1 MIDLIPNDEQ
11 QAIADGVAAYLRD
24 ALPLERFREARH
36 GAVDAK
42 WSTLAELGCFGISV
56 PEAAGGLGLG
66 AAEDVLVFRE
76 FGRRLISPAAVS
88 TRLAALVAAEAG
100 DAALCADLLGGAR
113 RAGLAHPTGEAGWQL
128 FDVGAGDLA
137 VTTDGGAVRLFAPQA
152 VVARSAAIG
161 LDGTVA
167 LARGRLSGAPLLESR
182 TPAIVLS
189 APLLGAAML
198 CGLLEITRDLAA
210 DYAKT
215 RVQFGKPIGV
225 FQGIKHRCANMALA
239 AEQAWSQTAYA
250 ALMLDAG
257 APDAAFQ
264 VAAAKMVAG
273 EGALD
278 AARSNVQVHGGMGFT
293 DEVDAQLLVKRAHL
307 LHELFQDP
315 RAAPRAL
322 LDLPLNV

>member
-11 QAIADGVAAYLRD
+11 QAIADGVAAFLRD
-24 ALPLERFREARH
+24 ALPLERFRLARH
-36 GAVDAK
+36 VPVDAK
-42 WSTLAELGCFGISV
+42 WASLAELGCFGVSV

-66 AAEDVLVFRE
+66 LAEEVLVFRE
-76 FGRRLISPAAVS
+76 FGRHLVSPAAVT
-88 TRLAALVAAEAG
+88 TRLAAVAAARAG
-100 DAALCADLLGGAR
+100 ALDLCAALMSGAR
-113 RAGLAHPTGEAGWQL
+113 RAGIAHPAGDGWQL
-128 FDVGAGDLA
+128 FDVDGDDLA
-137 VTTDGGAVRLFAPQA
+137 VVVRGGLVLVFGPEAISARQA
-152 VVARSAAIG
+152 RTG
-161 LDGTVA
+161 LDGAVAMARGQLTGAPRLQSEAPA
-167 LARGRLSGAPLLESR
+167 LA
-182 TPAIVLS
+182 LS
-189 APLLGAAML
+189 APLLAAAML
-198 CGLLEITRDLAA
+198 CGLLETTRDLAA
-210 DYAKT
+210 EYART

-225 FQGIKHRCANMALA
+225 FQGVKHRCADMALA

-257 APDAAFQ
+257 EGDAAFQ

-315 RAAPRAL
+315 RATPRAL
-322 LDLPLNV
+322 LDMPLNV